1 MNSEQAAAPSAADS
15 PTLEQRAASIFGD
28 APKPQPKPQPQ
39 QVRQAVQPDEQTD
52 QAPTPEDATN
62 ESPQGEDSTAP
73 SFEEVE
79 YEGELYQV
87 PPKLKEAIIRQSD
100 YTKKT
105 QEVAETRKLIEHQQS
120 QLRVAQQQAAFEKE
134 VSPQLN
140 EISRIDAQLA
150 QYDQLNWRELDAENR
165 TLHMLEM
172 QRLEKLKAA
181 KENEINGKRQEH
193 SQKLNEQLRK
203 LQAEA
208 NDVLKARI
216 PGWSDTVAKEVG
228 KWAVDNGFT
237 QDEVSSIYDP
247 RHAEV
252 LWKAAQYDKARKG
265 AQPAVAAAR
274 AAKPTSSNP
283 MPQHVKQKLAF
294 RKELSKTQQGSPE
307 RRKLIESRAADI
319 FK

>member
-1 MNSEQAAAPSAADS
+1 MNTSEQAAPQADS

-28 APKPQPKPQPQ
+28 APKPQPKQMRAEP
-39 QVRQAVQPDEQTD
+39 EQTD
-52 QAPTPEDATN
+52 QAPAMEDATN

-73 SFEEVE
+73 QFEEVE

-87 PPKLKEAIIRQSD
+87 PPKLKEAVIRQSD

-105 QEVAETRKLIEHQQS
+105 QEVAEQRKLVEHQQS
-120 QLRVAQQQAAFEKE
+120 QLRVMQEQANFEKA
-134 VSPQLN
+134 VAPQLS
-140 EISRIDAQLA
+140 EINRIDAQLA

-172 QRLEKLKAA
+172 QRLEKLKAV
-181 KENEINGKRQEH
+181 KENEIKGKQQEH
-193 SQKLNEQLRK
+193 SQKLNEQMRK

-208 NDVLKARI
+208 NDVLKTRV
-216 PGWSDTVAKEVG
+216 PGWNESVAKEVG

-237 QDEVSSIYDP
+237 QEEVSNIYDP

-252 LWKAAQYDKARKG
+252 LWKAAQYDKARNG
-265 AQPAVAAAR
+265 AKPSVAQAK

-283 MPQHVKQKLAF
+283 MPQHVKDKLNF
-294 RKELSKTQQGSPE
+294 RKELGKTQQGTPE
-307 RRKLIESRAADI
+307 RRKLLERQAANI

>member
-1 MNSEQAAAPSAADS
+1 MNTSEQAAAPSAADS

-120 QLRVAQQQAAFEKE
+120 QLRVAQQQAAFE
-134 VSPQLN
+134 
-140 EISRIDAQLA
+140 
-150 QYDQLNWRELDAENR
+150 
-165 TLHMLEM
+165 
-172 QRLEKLKAA
+172 
-181 KENEINGKRQEH
+181 
-193 SQKLNEQLRK
+193 RK
-203 LQAEA
+203 S
-208 NDVLKARI
+208 AR
-216 PGWSDTVAKEVG
+216 S
-228 KWAVDNGFT
+228 
-237 QDEVSSIYDP
+237 
-247 RHAEV
+247 
-252 LWKAAQYDKARKG
+252 
-265 AQPAVAAAR
+265 
-274 AAKPTSSNP
+274 
-283 MPQHVKQKLAF
+283 
-294 RKELSKTQQGSPE
+294 
-307 RRKLIESRAADI
+307 
-319 FK
+319 